1 MGCISSVGISA
12 IIARGGISDADVL
25 ALRRAYY
32 NDGAIDFGEADSLF
46 ALNDAC
52 HIQVPAWADFFVE
65 ALTDYVVNRMPPEGY
80 VTAENAGW
88 LMEKIS
94 TDGKVQSATELEL
107 LVNVLD
113 KARWSPTSL
122 VSFALD
128 QVKHAVIDGEGPL
141 RAGMTL
147 EQGRITVGEVALLR
161 RVLYAFGGDGNIAIT
176 RAEAEVLFE
185 INDACA
191 DGPQAAAWTD
201 LFVKAIANVLMA
213 TSGYA
218 TPAREQALKTEHWLA
233 SRGDIHRGFANIT
246 PASILAAYR
255 FQSDEEQSI
264 ARLESQCVELITNEE
279 ITPIEAQWLVE
290 RLGRDGKI
298 TPNEEALI
306 AWLRKECPKIDP
318 LLDQRLAEMGR
329 AA

>member
-1 MGCISSVGISA
+1 MGCMSSVGINA
-12 IIARGGISDADVL
+12 IIAGGGISDSDVL

-32 NDGAIDFGEADSLF
+32 NDGEIDFGEADSLF

-52 HIQVPAWADFFVE
+52 HIHVPAWADFFVE
-65 ALTDYVVNRMPPEGY
+65 ALTDYVVNRLPPEGY

-88 LMEKIS
+88 LMGKIS
-94 TDGKVQSATELEL
+94 ADGKVESATELEL
-107 LVNVLD
+107 LVNILD

-141 RAGMTL
+141 RGGMTL
-147 EQGRITVGEVALLR
+147 GRGRITEGEVAMLR

-191 DGPQAAAWTD
+191 DGPQVPAWTD

-218 TPAREQALKTEHWLA
+218 TPTREQALKTEHWLA
-233 SRGDIHRGFANIT
+233 SRGDIYRGFANIT
-246 PASILAAYR
+246 PASILTAYSA
-255 FQSDEEQSI
+255 QSIEEQSLT
-264 ARLESQCVELITNEE
+264 RLERQRIELITNEE
-279 ITPIEAQWLVE
+279 ITPIEAQW
-290 RLGRDGKI
+290 
-298 TPNEEALI
+298 A
-306 AWLRKECPKIDP
+306 
-318 LLDQRLAEMGR
+318 
-329 AA
+329 